1 MSVKPRKTDN
11 PRYVERA
18 RAGAKG
24 RWDSAESR
32 NARAEKR
39 INELVALAPPLTE
52 SQRAKL
58 AALLASAGGA
68 SE

>member
-18 RAGAKG
+18 RAGARR
-24 RWDSAESR
+24 RWDSDASR
-32 NARAEKR
+32 IERAEKR

-58 AALLASAGGA
+58 AALLASPGGA
-68 SE
+68 